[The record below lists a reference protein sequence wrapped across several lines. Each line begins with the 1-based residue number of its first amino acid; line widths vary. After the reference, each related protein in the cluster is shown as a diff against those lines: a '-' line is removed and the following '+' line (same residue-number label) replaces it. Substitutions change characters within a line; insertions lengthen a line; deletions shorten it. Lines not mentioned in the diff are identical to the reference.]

1 MKILIAD
8 DHPIFRAGL
17 SSMLTDILP
26 GTAISECS
34 DGLALKAMLAREV
47 FDLLI
52 LDVFFPA
59 LRPDADIKDFRRAYP
74 TLAILVVS
82 MLTERTAIERLLR
95 SGANGFV
102 SKSGAP
108 ELMSKGVLEVLE
120 GERPIYLPSL
130 GRGRRQ
136 SASTPDG
143 SPASDLSGAVEQGD
157 RQRSGP
163 FSLYRTGTHI
173 RNVSEAG
180 CFQPCGGCQHWR
192 VSRPVEFLTRRGRSG
207 LISVELVVPVC
218 EEA

>member
-8 DHPIFRAGL
+8 DHPIFRARL

-130 GRGRRQ
+130 GRGRPVKSGDNPVDNLPPRQ
-136 SASTPDG
+136 MEVLRLICLGLSNKEIARDLDLSASTVRAHISAMFQKLGVSSRAAAASIGASHGLWNSSPDEG
-143 SPASDLSGAVEQGD
+143 DQG
-157 RQRSGP
+157 
-163 FSLYRTGTHI
+163 
-173 RNVSEAG
+173 
-180 CFQPCGGCQHWR
+180 
-192 VSRPVEFLTRRGRSG
+192 
-207 LISVELVVPVC
+207 
-218 EEA
+218 